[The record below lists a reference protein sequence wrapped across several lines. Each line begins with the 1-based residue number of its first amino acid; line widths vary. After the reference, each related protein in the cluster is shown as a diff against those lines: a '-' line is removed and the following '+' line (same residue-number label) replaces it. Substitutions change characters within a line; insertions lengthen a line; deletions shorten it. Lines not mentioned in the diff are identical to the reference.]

1 MAATGKVFNQQTRIY
16 AKLHPADTALSA
28 TIVGLIDANVTPSS
42 KATDDWG
49 EVVTFVT
56 DANDTNK
63 TESAQIGDDTLEFSS
78 FVGDANQE
86 TVYPYSGERQG
97 VSRPL
102 PSAGQSWTFNLDE
115 YDRSDAFM
123 KSLEDATGKQQRFD
137 LVAVTASDD
146 KEAAATGGT
155 EKATARCATAI
166 LNVARVPFGTGDERM
181 GLEIVAEVQK
191 TRIVDQAT

>member
-16 AKLHPADTALSA
+16 AKLHPADAALSD
-28 TIVGLIDANVTPSS
+28 TIVGLLDANTTEAT
-42 KATDDWG
+42 KAADDWDAI
-49 EVVTFVT
+49 ETFVQ
-56 DANDTNK
+56 DANDNTK
-63 TESAQIGDDTLEFSS
+63 TTSAQIGDDTLEFSS
-78 FVGDANQE
+78 FIGDANQE

-115 YDRSDAFM
+115 YDRSNEFH

-137 LVAVTASDD
+137 LIAVTASDD
-146 KEAAATGGT
+146 KEAKSTGGT

-191 TRIVDQAT
+191 TRIVDQA